1 MVDPAHMRQLA
12 SSISGAA
19 ARGEWVAV
27 SAHDATIAAT
37 VGHVGAPA
45 TWSAAEQAALR
56 ALRDAH
62 GEALRL
68 CGQAALGLATRL
80 AAMPTQREGLIAYAS
95 NNDNDNDQEGSP
107 S

>member
-1 MVDPAHMRQLA
+1 MVDQAHMRRLA
-12 SSISGAA
+12 SNIAGAA
-19 ARGEWVAV
+19 ARGEWIAV

-37 VGHVGAPA
+37 VGGVGAPA

-68 CGQAALGLATRL
+68 CGQAALGLAARM
-80 AAMPTQREGLIAYAS
+80 AAMPTQREAWLAYAS
-95 NNDNDNDQEGSP
+95 ANDSDQEGTP